1 MKLSPQSY
9 SCTLLL
15 VVTVTTANLHAPL
28 ASAFVSLGS
37 PTCTSRTAS
46 SRDYRLAI
54 RTRSSGG
61 GPGRPNSKSRHRLH
75 NGPKRRSVPLFSSS
89 SSNNSNDANNERT
102 VDKSRK
108 NIIDAVVEEKLAG
121 LAELDKENT
130 TTRIRKRDIFKQA
143 LRDLASL
150 SLIDYKW
157 RSDLF
162 KKAEADRLE
171 EEYISR
177 MMGEEYASYARP
189 MDADDQRRGPLG
201 NAERSAVQWL
211 TRVIEEEGQRAR
223 LIASSDGELIRPK
236 DLPSNTGP
244 LSELE
249 RRAIQ
254 FLSEITDSEVE
265 RVRSG
270 TLRPKDMKIRG
281 PLGEAEARAVL
292 ALERI
297 VESEKIRMER
307 SRRMGDTV
315 RPIDIPGPLGE
326 FERYV
331 GDIIRAERQ
340 RVKDREKND
349 GKLVRPKDASLPS
362 GLGDVERKAVED
374 WELLTKEEQ
383 ERFSSF
389 KRFLSERRP
398 VDVDGGSPLGVI
410 EGFTVK
416 LLNGPRL
423 VGKVLSRVQ
432 ELMSSQ
438 TLDEKDREI
447 LRNRLPEFREDE
459 ILEDE
464 KNVSFERNAKKD
476 DGLSP

>member
-1 MKLSPQSY
+1 MILWSSFQQGSQCFLNSHVSHHKSPRNY
-9 SCTLLL
+9 
-15 VVTVTTANLHAPL
+15 
-28 ASAFVSLGS
+28 
-37 PTCTSRTAS
+37 
-46 SRDYRLAI
+46 
-54 RTRSSGG
+54 
-61 GPGRPNSKSRHRLH
+61 
-75 NGPKRRSVPLFSSS
+75 
-89 SSNNSNDANNERT
+89 
-102 VDKSRK
+102 
-108 NIIDAVVEEKLAG
+108 
-121 LAELDKENT
+121 
-130 TTRIRKRDIFKQA
+130 KQ
-143 LRDLASL
+143 
-150 SLIDYKW
+150 
-157 RSDLF
+157 
-162 KKAEADRLE
+162 
-171 EEYISR
+171 
-177 MMGEEYASYARP
+177 
-189 MDADDQRRGPLG
+189 G
-201 NAERSAVQWL
+201 NAERSAVDWL

-249 RRAIQ
+249 RRALQ

-398 VDVDGGSPLGVI
+398 VDVDEESPLGII
-410 EGFTVK
+410 EGFTLK

-423 VGKVLSRVQ
+423 VGKVFSRVQ

-438 TLDEKDREI
+438 MLDEKDREI

-459 ILEDE
+459 NLEF
-464 KNVSFERNAKKD
+464 KTNASPERSARKD
-476 DGLSP
+476 DRLSP